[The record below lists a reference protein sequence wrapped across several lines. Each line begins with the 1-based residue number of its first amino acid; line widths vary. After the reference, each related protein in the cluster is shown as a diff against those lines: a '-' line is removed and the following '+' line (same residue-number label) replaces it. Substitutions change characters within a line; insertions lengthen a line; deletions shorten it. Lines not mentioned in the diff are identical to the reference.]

1 MGCNICVSENTD
13 GTTVKSVCCS
23 KCQES
28 SCQSCFQTYLLESG
42 LVPTCMHCRVNLSDD
57 FVYENT
63 VMGWIVSVY
72 EPYRVDL
79 LLEKEKARL
88 PDDMIL
94 AEHYMNAKTEIQK
107 IDVLLTG
114 THDKKVRHRL
124 LNGRHFY
131 IELVKQFGKSKLVE
145 KKKKR
150 VYLKA
155 CIGVDCKGFLGTDY
169 KCGLCFLVACKDC
182 HELLADGHICNK
194 DVVESVKAIKLDSRP
209 CPSCAALIS
218 KIDGCDQ
225 MWCTQCH
232 VTFSWT
238 TGQLEKGITHNPHFY
253 DWARKNGTLGRVAGD
268 VPNNFCNN
276 YPTHTEIH
284 DSIIGRDSRTIDLG
298 AFSEMTV
305 EQARKDFS
313 DVASYIILLE
323 YYQHIHHVKST
334 IIDRIPLEQTDNYD
348 LRVRYMANELSL
360 DKFKQLL
367 AQRDRVYRKN
377 LSGRFIYD
385 MVYQASGDLFRNLIS
400 GQKLT
405 EVRADC
411 RRLFMYGNECL
422 RGLEDRWSSK
432 FKELLYW

>member
-1 MGCNICVSENTD
+1 MGCNICVSENTE
-13 GTTVKSVCCS
+13 TIKIVCCS

-28 SCQSCFQTYLLESG
+28 SCQSCFQTYLLDSG

-63 VMGWIVSVY
+63 AVGWIVSIY
-72 EPYRVDL
+72 EQHRVNL

-88 PDDMIL
+88 PDDQVL
-94 AEHYMNAKTEIQK
+94 AEHYMNAKVEIKK
-107 IDVLLTG
+107 IDALLTG
-114 THDKKVRHRL
+114 TYDRKVRHRL

-131 IELVKQFGKSKLVE
+131 IELVKQFGKSKVVE

-155 CIGVDCKGFLGTDY
+155 CIGVDCKGFLGDDY
-169 KCGLCFLVACKDC
+169 KCGLCSILVCRDC
-182 HELLADGHICNK
+182 HEKMDEGHICNK
-194 DVVESVKAIKLDSRP
+194 DLVESVKAIKLEARA
-209 CPSCAALIS
+209 CPTCASLIS

-232 VTFSWT
+232 VTFSWA
-238 TGQLEKGITHNPHFY
+238 TGLLEKGITHNPHFY
-253 DWARKNGTLGRVAGD
+253 DWARKNGTLGRTD

-276 YPTHTEIH
+276 YPSYGDIH
-284 DSIIGRDSRTIDLG
+284 ESIIGRDSRTIDLG
-298 AFSEMTV
+298 AFSEMSV

-313 DVASYIILLE
+313 DVGSYIILLE
-323 YYQHIHHVKST
+323 YHQQIHHVKAT
-334 IIDRIPLEQTDNYD
+334 IIDRIDLVQTDNYD

-385 MVYQASGDLFRNLIS
+385 MVYQASGDLFRNVIS
-400 GQKLT
+400 GQDLAS
-405 EVRADC
+405 VRADF

-432 FKELLYW
+432 FTELLYW